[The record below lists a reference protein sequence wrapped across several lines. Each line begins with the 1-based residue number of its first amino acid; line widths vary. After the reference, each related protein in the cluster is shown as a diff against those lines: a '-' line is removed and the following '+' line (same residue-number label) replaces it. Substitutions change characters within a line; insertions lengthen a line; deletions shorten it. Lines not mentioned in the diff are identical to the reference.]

1 MKINKVIY
9 NSEVYTFGNPKVFSF
24 ATFTPPIQHPNYQLI
39 RTKQT
44 H

>member
-24 ATFTPPIQHPNYQLI
+24 ATSLPIQHTNYQLVK
-39 RTKQT
+39 TKQT